1 MKFSDKIKISLLLLL
16 PFFAI
21 HFTTQAKNI
30 HYYFKQISIEQGLS
44 QASITSILRNDEGVI
59 WIGTK
64 SGLNCYDEGEL
75 KIFFNIKD
83 DRNSLPGNR
92 IYTIAQDSL
101 KQIWVSTNNGLVVYN
116 EKENSFKLILK
127 DIIYSFSDIPGGMLF
142 GGKKQLYLYSYK
154 DRKITDIVD
163 IEPSSQHI
171 DVNFSITKMQKID
184 SERIVFATNQSGLYT
199 FNPTNFRIEKLPFGN
214 IPTLTTMFIASNG
227 YYYLSSFRNGLYCFN
242 QQGELIRHYLTNNSG
257 LSNNIIMS
265 IVENDN
271 CLWLATDGGGIDIL
285 DLEKDEITSIQHIP
299 GDNNSLPVNSVTL
312 LYKDK
317 ENNLWAGSVRGGV
330 FAIKMVS
337 IRTYKDAALNTT
349 YGLSEKAVISLHEDK
364 NGILWIGTDGGGINR
379 YNPYTGEFKH
389 YPSTYRDK
397 VISIVDLSD
406 SELLVSL
413 FEKGTFIFHKETEK
427 YTPFTIVNNQINIR
441 ENFSGFM
448 PLIYKV
454 SEDKI
459 YIFSQGGH
467 IYIPSEKRFTP
478 LKTSPGEEIPN
489 TLNLFYHDDQVGYA
503 ITQNKI
509 FEINQKNDSL
519 YLIYEPKADETINS
533 MTYGKENSI
542 WIGSNYGLSRYSL
555 KSGELE
561 RIDTRLFSNVSH
573 LLSDEKNRLWIC
585 AQNMLFSYI
594 PEENRFVV
602 RDESDGFLPN
612 EILTSLKSRPET
624 GRIYLGGTD
633 GLAVIDENVVYDDNF
648 QPQISFRDIEL
659 NGISALQKQKGNHIK
674 IPYNYNSLLIKVNA
688 NEKDIFRKILFRY
701 KITGMN
707 NNVFESYDHSLNL
720 SSLSPGDYRVAV
732 SCNTKSGDWGPEAI
746 LNLEVVPP
754 WFRSPWFIT
763 GLILFIS
770 LVVIL
775 IVRSVIKKNETEML
789 FKMKEHEQ
797 EVNESKI
804 RFLVNISHELRT
816 PLTLI
821 YAPLK
826 RLIRQSSDEWQV
838 QEVKENLDGIFKQT
852 SLMKDVINM
861 VLDIN
866 KMDEGLSKL
875 NLAPHRFNQWVQS
888 IAEDF
893 RKEFEKKEIQLYYEL
908 NDNIGELLFD
918 EDKCK
923 IVLSNFLIN
932 ALKFT
937 PPNKKVRV
945 GTNLTDTYV
954 KVSVSDEG
962 IGLSNVD
969 MKRLFSRFYQGDHD
983 KKGNGIGLSYSKQ
996 LITLHNGT
1004 IGACNNAEEGAT
1016 FYFDLPILLT
1026 PENSDSRSLLAKK
1039 WDDNNNITV
1048 SSEEVSSYSLENF
1061 SILIVEDNN
1070 DFRTFLKKEL
1080 TGNFKH
1086 VYSAKDGMEALDLIH
1101 EKQPDLVVSD
1111 VMMPE
1116 MDGFELCKKI
1126 KEDIKVSHIP
1136 VILLTARIDTESI
1149 STGYKM
1155 GADFYLSKPFD
1166 IDILL
1171 TIIKNQMLNR
1181 DRIKQLYKENFSFA
1195 YPVEMTTSYADEQ
1208 FLLKLNGLINDNIDK
1223 TELDASFLAGKMN
1236 MGRTSFYNKIKNL
1249 TGMGVNDYINNTRI
1263 ERASYLLIHTKL
1275 DISEIAY
1282 DLGFSYQRYF
1292 STLFKKMKGISP
1304 SEFRERN
1311 SIE

>member
-1 MKFSDKIKISLLLLL
+1 MRFVNKIKILLFLFILL
-16 PFFAI
+16 FAI
-21 HFTTQAKNI
+21 HFSTKGKNA

-44 QASITSILRNDEGVI
+44 QATITSILRNDEGVI

-64 SGLNCYDEGEL
+64 SGLNYYDEGEL
-75 KIFFNIKD
+75 KTFFNERND
-83 DRNSLPGNR
+83 QNSLPGNR

-101 KQIWVSTNNGLVVYN
+101 KQIWVSTNNGLVVFN
-116 EKENSFKLILK
+116 KKKNSFNLILK
-127 DIIYSFSDIPGGMLF
+127 DIIHSFSEIPGGMLF
-142 GGKKQLYLYSYK
+142 GGRKQLYIYSYQDK
-154 DRKITDIVD
+154 KITHIVD
-163 IEPSSQHI
+163 IEPSSPHLNT
-171 DVNFSITKMQKID
+171 NFSITQMQKTNQ
-184 SERIVFATNQSGLYT
+184 ETVVFATNQSGLYT
-199 FNPTNFRIEKLPFGN
+199 FNPKNLQIEKLPFGT
-214 IPTLTTMFIASNG
+214 IPTLTTMYIASNG
-227 YYYLSSFRNGLYCFN
+227 YYYLSSFRNGLYCFD
-242 QQGELIRHYLTNNSG
+242 QQGELIRHYRTNNSG
-257 LSNNIIMS
+257 LSSNIIMS

-271 CLWLATDGGGIDIL
+271 SLWLATDGGGIDIL

-299 GDNNSLPVNSVTL
+299 GNNNSLPVNSVTL

-364 NGILWIGTDGGGINR
+364 NGILWIGTDGGGINC

-397 VISIVDLSD
+397 IISIVDLSD

-413 FEKGTFIFHKETEK
+413 FERGTFIFNKETEK
-427 YTPFTIVNNQINIR
+427 YTPFIIINSEINIR

-467 IYIPSEKRFTP
+467 IYIPSEKRFASF
-478 LKTSPGEEIPN
+478 KTSLGEEIPN
-489 TLNLFYHDDQVGYA
+489 TLNLFYHDDQIAYA

-509 FEINQKNDSL
+509 FEINQENDSL

-542 WIGSNYGLSRYSL
+542 WIGSNYGLSRYHLESE
-555 KSGELE
+555 KLE
-561 RIDTRLFSNVSH
+561 RIETRLFNNVSH
-573 LLSDEKNRLWIC
+573 LLSDEKDRLWIC

-674 IPYNYNSLLIKVNA
+674 IPYNYNSLVLKVNA

-720 SSLSPGDYRVAV
+720 SSLSPGNYQVAV
-732 SCNTKSGDWGPEAI
+732 SCNTKSGDWSPEAV
-746 LNLEVVPP
+746 LNIEVVPP
-754 WFRSPWFIT
+754 WFRSLWFIT
-763 GLILFIS
+763 GLILFIF
-770 LVVIL
+770 LIVIL
-775 IVRSVIKKNETEML
+775 VVRSVIKKNETEML

-826 RLIRQSSDEWQV
+826 RLIRQPSNEWHV
-838 QEVKENLDGIFKQT
+838 QEVKENLTGIFKQT

-875 NLAPHRFNQWVQS
+875 NLTSHHFNQWVQS
-888 IAEDF
+888 VAEDF
-893 RKEFEKKEIQLYYEL
+893 RKEFEKKEIQLCYEL
-908 NDNIGELLFD
+908 NDSIGELLFD

-932 ALKFT
+932 ALKFS
-937 PPNKKVRV
+937 PPNKKVTV
-945 GTNLTDTYV
+945 STNLVDAYV

-962 IGLSNVD
+962 IGLGNVD
-969 MKRLFSRFYQGDHD
+969 MKKLFSRFYQGDHD

-1004 IGACNNAEEGAT
+1004 IGANNNVEEGAT
-1016 FYFDLPILLT
+1016 FYFELPVLL
-1026 PENSDSRSLLAKK
+1026 PPDNPDSRSLLAEK
-1039 WDDNNNITV
+1039 WSNNNIAV
-1048 SSEEVSSYSLENF
+1048 FSEEISSYSLENF
-1061 SILIVEDNN
+1061 SIVIAEDNN
-1070 DFRTFLKKEL
+1070 DFRAFLKKEL
-1080 TGNFKH
+1080 AGYFKL
-1086 VYSAKDGMEALDLIH
+1086 VYSAKDGLEALNLIR
-1101 EKQPDLVVSD
+1101 EKQPDMVVSD

-1126 KEDIKVSHIP
+1126 KEDIKISHIP

-1166 IDILL
+1166 IDMLL

-1181 DRIKQLYKENFSFA
+1181 DRIKQLYKDNFSFA

-1208 FLLKLNGLINDNIDK
+1208 FLLKLNGLINDHIDK

-1236 MGRTSFYNKIKNL
+1236 MGRTSFYNKIKSL
-1249 TGMGVNDYINNTRI
+1249 TGMGVNDYINTIRI

-1304 SEFRERN
+1304 SEFRQKNETV
-1311 SIE
+1311 